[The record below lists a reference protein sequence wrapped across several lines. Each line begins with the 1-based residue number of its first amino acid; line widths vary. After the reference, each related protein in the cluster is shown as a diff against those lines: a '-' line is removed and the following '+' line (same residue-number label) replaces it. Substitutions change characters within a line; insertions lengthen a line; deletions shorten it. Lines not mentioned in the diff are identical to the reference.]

1 MLFLIRT
8 GRRFVKVL
16 HVHIFADCAPVEFLH
31 AGNFCQRLVLP
42 IVQISDTMDLIL
54 DATSEVEEEAKA
66 AEGQKLI
73 EDSNAGSI
81 ANNNTEEYVKYN
93 YSS

>member
-1 MLFLIRT
+1 
-8 GRRFVKVL
+8 
-16 HVHIFADCAPVEFLH
+16 
-31 AGNFCQRLVLP
+31 
-42 IVQISDTMDLIL
+42 MDLIL